1 MNAPIRI
8 AVIAGEASG
17 DILGASLLH
26 ALNKRLPTVQF
37 EGIPGP
43 RMQKEGCVE
52 LAPMERLSVMGIVAI
67 LKRLPELLR
76 LRKRLRDHWLHS
88 KPDVFVGIDAPEF
101 NLKLEELLRQ
111 GGVTTVHFV
120 SPSVWAWRKKRIF
133 QIKRAVDKILILF
146 PFEQTIY
153 DTHQIPAHFVGHP
166 LADAYP
172 ITPDVAAARA
182 ELGIASDAKVLAVL
196 PGSRGS
202 ELKFLSEPYIKA
214 MQLLAKRDAS
224 LHFIVPLVND
234 KRRQQFEQA
243 LQAFGN
249 VPNLHLI
256 DGQSATVMTAADAV
270 LLASGTATLEAMLLK
285 KPMVVGYRVSG
296 FSYFIFKRLLTI
308 NRFSLPNLLA
318 DENLVPELMQQD
330 CTPEK
335 LAESVWRQ
343 LQLSEA
349 EKHALINRYTAI
361 HQTLRCNAGE
371 RAADAIVELLQQ
383 KGVLP

>member
-111 GGVTTVHFV
+111 GDVTTVHFV
-120 SPSVWAWRKKRIF
+120 SPSVWAWRKKRIV
-133 QIKRAVDKILILF
+133 QIKRAVDRMLILF
-146 PFEQTIY
+146 PFEQAIY
-153 DTHQIPAHFVGHP
+153 DTHEIPARFVGHP

>member
-17 DILGASLLH
+17 DILGASLLQ
-26 ALNKRLPTVQF
+26 ALNKRLPAVQF

-43 RMQKEGCVE
+43 RMQKEGCQE

-101 NLKLEELLRQ
+101 NLKLEEFLRQ

-133 QIKRAVDKILILF
+133 QIKRAVDKMLILF
-146 PFEQTIY
+146 PFEQAIY
-153 DTHQIPAHFVGHP
+153 DTHQIPARFVGHP

-172 ITPDVAAARA
+172 IAPDVATTRA
-182 ELGIASDAKVLAVL
+182 ELGIASDAKALAVL

-214 MQLLAKRDAS
+214 MQLLAKRDPS

-234 KRRQQFEQA
+234 KRRQQF
-243 LQAFGN
+243 
-249 VPNLHLI
+249 
-256 DGQSATVMTAADAV
+256 
-270 LLASGTATLEAMLLK
+270 
-285 KPMVVGYRVSG
+285 
-296 FSYFIFKRLLTI
+296 
-308 NRFSLPNLLA
+308 
-318 DENLVPELMQQD
+318 
-330 CTPEK
+330 
-335 LAESVWRQ
+335 
-343 LQLSEA
+343 
-349 EKHALINRYTAI
+349 
-361 HQTLRCNAGE
+361 
-371 RAADAIVELLQQ
+371 
-383 KGVLP
+383 

>member
-43 RMQKEGCVE
+43 RMQNEGCVE

-76 LRKRLRDHWLHS
+76 LRKRLRDHWLHR

-101 NLKLEELLRQ
+101 NLKLEEFLRQ

-133 QIKRAVDKILILF
+133 QIKRAVDKMLILF

-153 DTHQIPAHFVGHP
+153 DTHEIPASFVGHP

-224 LHFIVPLVND
+224 MHFIVPLVND

-243 LQAFGN
+243 LQTFGN
-249 VPNLHLI
+249 VPNLHLV

-285 KPMVVGYRVSG
+285 KLMVVGYRVSG
-296 FSYFIFKRLLTI
+296 FSYFFFKRLLTI
-308 NRFSLPNLLA
+308 DRFSLPNLLA
-318 DENLVPELMQQD
+318 DENLVPELMQHD

-343 LQLSEA
+343 LQLPEA
-349 EKHALINRYTAI
+349 EKHELINRYTAI

-371 RAADAIVELLQQ
+371 RAADAIVDLLQQ